1 MTISTLARTLTGV
14 TALCLI
20 AACNQAPKAGDSAKV
35 STEIKT
41 TMASLIS
48 SFNTRDAEKAV
59 SYDAPDY
66 VGMFHGVDNV
76 VGPAQDLALTKL
88 QLSDAAAKV
97 TVSDE
102 KVDVAAAGDMAVWS
116 ATYAYDFTDPKT
128 KKPTTEHG
136 NWLIVFKKQVDG
148 AMKEAYGVVSDTPA
162 SAPVAK

>member
-1 MTISTLARTLTGV
+1 MTKSTLVRTLIGA
-14 TALCLI
+14 TALCMVT
-20 AACNQAPKAGDSAKV
+20 ACKPPPVADDSAKV
-35 STEIKT
+35 SAEVKA
-41 TMASLIS
+41 TMASVIS
-48 SFNTRDAEKAV
+48 SFNAHDAQKAV

-102 KVDVAAAGDMAVWS
+102 KIDVAAAGDMAVWS

-128 KKPTTEHG
+128 KQPTTEHG
-136 NWLIVFKKQVDG
+136 NWLIVFKKQPSG
-148 AMKEAYGVVSDTPA
+148 AMNEAYGVVSDTPA
-162 SAPVAK
+162 PKPVAK